1 MKEIILDEEK
11 LTEFSSL
18 IDMKKEAKL
27 AQQIIRE
34 LKEIVEAKNLVS
46 LSAPQ
51 IGYPYRIFVI
61 KFKDAARSFINPVIS
76 RAKGFQLSKERCS
89 SIPGK
94 EFLIPRQNDI
104 ELFYTT
110 PLNKYEAQQFIGFGA
125 FVVQHE
131 IDHLDG
137 ILVSN
142 MGLEIDDDFE
152 KATDE
157 EKTEII
163 SAYLDSLDL
172 RAKKIKD
179 ECEKD
184 EEFDKAYKTMKF
196 MQEVN
201 AGNIKLNAEEDKKD
215 ANQIEENNKEAKN
228 SN

>member
-46 LSAPQ
+46 LSAPM

-61 KFKDAARSFINPVIS
+61 KFKDAIRSFINPVIS
-76 RAKGFQLSKERCS
+76 KVKGFQLSTEQCPS
-89 SIPGK
+89 LPGK
-94 EFLIPRQNDI
+94 KYIIPRQNDI

-110 PLNKYEAQQFIGFGA
+110 PLNKYESQRFIGYGA

-142 MGLEIDDDFE
+142 MGLEIDEDFE
-152 KATDE
+152 KATEDE
-157 EKTEII
+157 RMQVI
-163 SAYLDSLDL
+163 SAYLDSLDV
-172 RAKKIKD
+172 RCKKIKD
-179 ECEKD
+179 ECDKD
-184 EEFDKAYKTMKF
+184 EEFEKAYKTMKF
-196 MQEVN
+196 MEEVN
-201 AGNIKLNAEEDKKD
+201 AGNIKLNAEEENKD
-215 ANQIEENNKEAKN
+215 DNKTEEN
-228 SN
+228 